1 MSERS
6 AEQLCLPW
14 TSFAAGS
21 RAKTSASQGSAPDS
35 TALGPGCGSSTD
47 ASSKKSSRRSS
58 SSKTCSGCG
67 RPDCLECWPTLPISG
82 SMRNGRILPPQTL
95 ERRTEGGVSSS
106 LLPVASNYG
115 SNQGGSNGRAGP
127 MRPSLQ
133 TMAKAGMLP
142 TPTARDWKSGAASD
156 ATMGRNSRPL
166 NEWAHAGMLPTP
178 TRKGNHNKAGLSP
191 SSGDGLATAV
201 GGRLSARF
209 VEWMMGFPIDHTVD
223 D

>member
-1 MSERS
+1 
-6 AEQLCLPW
+6 
-14 TSFAAGS
+14 
-21 RAKTSASQGSAPDS
+21 
-35 TALGPGCGSSTD
+35 
-47 ASSKKSSRRSS
+47 
-58 SSKTCSGCG
+58 
-67 RPDCLECWPTLPISG
+67 
-82 SMRNGRILPPQTL
+82 
-95 ERRTEGGVSSS
+95 
-106 LLPVASNYG
+106 
-115 SNQGGSNGRAGP
+115 
-127 MRPSLQ
+127 
-133 TMAKAGMLP
+133 MLP

-178 TRKGNHNKAGLSP
+178 TVKGNHNKAGLSP